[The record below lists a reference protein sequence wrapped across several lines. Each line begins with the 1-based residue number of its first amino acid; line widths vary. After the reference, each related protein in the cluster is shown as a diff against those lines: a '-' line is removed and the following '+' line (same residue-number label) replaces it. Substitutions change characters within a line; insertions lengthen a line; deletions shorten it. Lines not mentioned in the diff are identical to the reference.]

1 MLRDD
6 AMKHK
11 TRENV
16 IIYGSLLLAIILVIY
31 VAKTYYDNRDNSEEV
46 FKELNQVFIK
56 EKQPEE
62 PKKEATVEPD
72 KIRFIDKR
80 PIITEYLDEILNRKI
95 SDNILTYD
103 KVFSWGE
110 FEITDIKFYKKI
122 TDTYYSYI
130 VNIKVN
136 NREADV
142 SGLSDKNLST
152 SEYYIVSVKFYF
164 VYDNDSISI
173 KNVEYNK

>member
-1 MLRDD
+1 MWL
-6 AMKHK
+6 KH
-11 TRENV
+11 TMIIV
-16 IIYGSLLLAIILVIY
+16 IIAKRCLRLEEIIEKL
-31 VAKTYYDNRDNSEEV
+31 SEE
-46 FKELNQVFIK
+46 F
-56 EKQPEE
+56 EKN
-62 PKKEATVEPD
+62 VD
-72 KIRFIDKR
+72 
-80 PIITEYLDEILNRKI
+80 LDEILNRKI
-95 SDNILTYD
+95 RDNILTYD